1 MSTDDVPLEID
12 SRNVMRGF
20 GKACRKYLAEV
31 TRDGARKPPNPSYVR
46 RVLKD
51 EQPSRKMLE
60 NIFRRCPRL
69 LLHPLASPC
78 VRELY
83 GIWKSTGGIPDEYGR
98 GTPPRRAAQCVSEKE
113 NGR

>member
-1 MSTDDVPLEID
+1 MSTDEATLEID

-20 GKACRKYLAEV
+20 GAACRKYLSTV
-31 TRDGARKPPNPSYVR
+31 TRNGERRPPNADYVR

-69 LLHPLASPC
+69 LLHPLASPS
-78 VRELY
+78 VRALY
-83 GIWKSTGGIPDEYGR
+83 GIWKSAGEIPAEYGR
-98 GTPPRRAAQCVSEKE
+98 GTQPRRAAQCVSEKE